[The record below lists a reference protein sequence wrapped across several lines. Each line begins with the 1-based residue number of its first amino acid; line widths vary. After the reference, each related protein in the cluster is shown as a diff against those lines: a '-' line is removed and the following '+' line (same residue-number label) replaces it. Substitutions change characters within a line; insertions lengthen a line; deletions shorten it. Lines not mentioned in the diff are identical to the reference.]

1 MSKGNVMIMAGGTG
15 GHVIPA
21 LSVAKE
27 LREKGYKIHWL
38 GSEHG
43 IENDLVPDAG
53 YPLHRIEVTGL
64 RGNGIIR
71 KITAPFAIAKAV
83 LQAFKLF
90 KQIKPVVALGMGGF
104 ASGPGGIV
112 ARLRGVPLVLHEQN
126 AIPGLTNK
134 VLSKFSRQLLQ
145 AFEGTFPYS
154 AGVKTVGNPVRDSIA
169 TLPSAEDRISPSDE
183 PLNVLVV
190 GGSLGAVALNEA
202 VVTASEQLV
211 EDGIIQLWH
220 QVGKRNYDAVKQD
233 YQSKG
238 IKQVRVAAF
247 IADMAEAYQ
256 WADIVICRSGALT
269 VSELMAGGVASILVP
284 FPHAVDDHQTA
295 NARFLSEHNAAVLCP
310 QTELSAEFVQK
321 QLTHFYRNKQEL
333 IAMANAAREK
343 AQPNAAKVVAGIC
356 IEVANG

>member
-21 LSVAKE
+21 LSVATE

-53 YPLHRIEVTGL
+53 YSLHRIQVTGL
-64 RGNGIIR
+64 RGNGLVR
-71 KITAPFAIAKAV
+71 KLKAPFAIAKAV
-83 LQAFKLF
+83 VQAYKLF
-90 KQIKPVVALGMGGF
+90 KDIKPVVALGMGGF

-145 AFEGTFPYS
+145 AFDGTFPHS
-154 AGVKTVGNPVRDSIA
+154 AGVKTVGNPVRSSIA
-169 TLPSAEDRISPSDE
+169 NLPDAEDRISQKDE

-190 GGSLGAVALNEA
+190 GGSLGAVALNDA
-202 VVTASEQLV
+202 VIAASEKLV
-211 EDGIIQLWH
+211 ADGIIQLWH
-220 QVGKRNYDAVKQD
+220 QVGKRNYEAVKND
-233 YQSKG
+233 YHEKG
-238 IKQVRVAAF
+238 IKHVRVAAF

-284 FPHAVDDHQTA
+284 FPYAVDDHQTA

-310 QTELSAEFVQK
+310 QAELTTEFLQR
-321 QLTHFYRNKQEL
+321 QLTHFFSNKQEL

-343 AQPNAAKVVAGIC
+343 AQPNAAKVVASIC